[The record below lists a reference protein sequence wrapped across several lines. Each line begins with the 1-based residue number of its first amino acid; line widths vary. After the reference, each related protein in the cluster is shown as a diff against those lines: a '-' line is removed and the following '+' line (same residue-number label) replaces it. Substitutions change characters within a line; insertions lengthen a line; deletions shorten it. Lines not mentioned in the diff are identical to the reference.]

1 MDGRREGIYLIENIA
16 IARCSM
22 SIVLKVLKASEKAR
36 NVLSLR
42 EWKLGL
48 VLRENAD
55 RWTTSDTP
63 NFEDGKERPQ
73 IKRQNQRPGF
83 RR

>member
-1 MDGRREGIYLIENIA
+1 
-16 IARCSM
+16 M
-22 SIVLKVLKASEKAR
+22 SIVLKVLKTSEKAR
-36 NVLSLR
+36 NILNLR

-63 NFEDGKERPQ
+63 NFEDEKERPQ